1 MTFHFLPRSDGRGAL
16 SFSRRDVTD
25 VDPKLELGPDPDSSI
40 LESVESGSVLVL
52 LREVDMIHIS
62 HGMRG

>member
-1 MTFHFLPRSDGRGAL
+1 M
-16 SFSRRDVTD
+16 TD
-25 VDPKLELGPDPDSSI
+25 VDPELELGPDPDSSI
-40 LESVESGSVLVL
+40 LESVDGVESGSVLVL